1 MLKKEKG
8 VTLIQVI
15 VTMIIAILIASFA
28 VWYAKNVSTEAKLTR
43 IYNEMST
50 VKDACKDA
58 LVINELNPD
67 EYPLSKLFT
76 KKITSENIA
85 DFGIDTSIDTENLYV
100 ITPENA
106 GSLEL
111 EKVKNTYIYDAQ
123 NNKLYIQGGFSRIGQ
138 DEVGYEFNDVM
149 RLYKNTLE

>member
-1 MLKKEKG
+1 MLKNEKG
-8 VTLIQVI
+8 VSLIQVI

-28 VWYAKNVSTEAKLTR
+28 IWYAKNTSTEAKLTR

-76 KKITSENIA
+76 KKITTEDVS
-85 DFGIDTSIDTENLYV
+85 DFGIDASVDVENLYV

-106 GSLEL
+106 ENLEL
-111 EKVKNTYIYDAQ
+111 EKVKNTYIYDAE
-123 NNKLYIQGGFSRIGQ
+123 NDKLYIQGGFTRIGQ
-138 DEVGYEFNDVM
+138 DEVGYEFKDVM